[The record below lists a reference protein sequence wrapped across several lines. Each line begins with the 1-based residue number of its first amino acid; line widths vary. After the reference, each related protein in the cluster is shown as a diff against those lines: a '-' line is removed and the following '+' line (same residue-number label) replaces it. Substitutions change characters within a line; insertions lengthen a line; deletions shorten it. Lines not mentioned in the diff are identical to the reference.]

1 MEQQA
6 RRRGNAI
13 RAAVTVATA
22 AAMVGMLAP
31 AAAADPLPG
40 GLGPCLGSGC
50 PSSWNDPNNGPIVG
64 YDENI
69 NIYVGGDFLVR
80 EAAAEAEGK
89 IVTLGRFDMDKR
101 DGVSQIYN
109 VGIVGVGSRVPPPDG
124 SDYLSVGGTVTI
136 ADGERLLAE
145 EGTHSGQVAHAG
157 ALTGVVNPT
166 TAPRLDPDAVTP
178 FTGLRPQLTEAS
190 RCYAYEG
197 DEHRATTGDWERV
210 GDTFTFTG
218 DGTSAIQI
226 FDVDMDL
233 VSSTGGNAGFVFN
246 GIPAGATV
254 LVNVYG
260 DARTVA
266 TFMGSLPN
274 DGLRERLLWNFP
286 DATDLTLTGP
296 AQFQGSV
303 LVGQQASTTTLS
315 MSGTNGR
322 FYTAGSLTH
331 TSSGTSGG
339 QEIHAYP
346 FDGDLP
352 TCGPDPTPT
361 PTPTDPT
368 PTPTPTDPTP
378 TPTPTDPTPT
388 PTPTDPTPTPTP
400 TDPTPTP
407 TPTDPTPT
415 PTPTDPTPTPTDPT
429 PTPTDPTPTPTDPTP
444 TPTDPTPTPTDP
456 TPTPTDP
463 TPTPTDPTPTPT
475 DPTPTPTDPT
485 PGPTDSPTPGPT
497 DTPTWKPTP
506 SPSHPGQLPDTGSQG
521 GEWILGS
528 IAAVLVAAGGTVLVA
543 TRRAR
548 RRTY

>member
-415 PTPTDPTPTPTDPT
+415 PTPTDPTPTPTPTDPT
-429 PTPTDPTPTPTDPTP
+429 PTPTPTDPTP

>member
-166 TAPRLDPDAVTP
+166 TAPRLDPEAVTP

-415 PTPTDPTPTPTDPT
+415 PTPTDPTPTPTPTDPT
-429 PTPTDPTPTPTDPTP
+429 PTPTPTDPTP

>member
-286 DATDLTLTGP
+286 DTTDLTLTGP

-415 PTPTDPTPTPTDPT
+415 PTPTDPTPTPT
-429 PTPTDPTPTPTDPTP
+429 
-444 TPTDPTPTPTDP
+444 PTDPTPTPTDP